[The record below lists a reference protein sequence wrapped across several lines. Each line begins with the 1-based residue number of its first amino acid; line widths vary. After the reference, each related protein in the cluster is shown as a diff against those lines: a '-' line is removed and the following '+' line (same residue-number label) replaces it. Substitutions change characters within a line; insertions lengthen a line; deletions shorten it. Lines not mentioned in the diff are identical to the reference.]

1 MTKYHDIL
9 GVSNTASEDDI
20 KKAYRKLA
28 LQYHP
33 DKNNNE
39 MAIEKFK
46 KISEAYQA
54 LTNKSNPIEHTQD
67 FKFVDPRQLFAQLFQ
82 NNLNR
87 SNIFNMGQQV
97 FINPQT
103 CPSSANIGYTSTSV
117 KFVNGKKI
125 ETIIQKNKWCY
136 SETNKDFKHR

>member
-1 MTKYHDIL
+1 M
-9 GVSNTASEDDI
+9 
-20 KKAYRKLA
+20 
-28 LQYHP
+28 QYHP
-33 DKNNNE
+33 DKNNSE

-54 LTNKSNPIEHTQD
+54 LTNKSNPIGHMPD
-67 FKFVDPRQLFAQLFQ
+67 YKFVDPRALFAQLFQ

-103 CPSSANIGYTSTSV
+103 CPSSANINYTSTTV
-117 KFVNGKKI
+117 HFINGKKI
-125 ETIIQKNKWCY
+125 ETVIQKINGVTRKQTKISNIDDY
-136 SETNKDFKHR
+136 NTLS